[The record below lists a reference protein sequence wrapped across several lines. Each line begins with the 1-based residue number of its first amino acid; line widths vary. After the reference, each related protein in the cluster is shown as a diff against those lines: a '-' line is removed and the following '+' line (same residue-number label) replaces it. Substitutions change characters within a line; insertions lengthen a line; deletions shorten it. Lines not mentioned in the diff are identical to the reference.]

1 MFFKKH
7 LLAIVVIAA
16 ALLAFIAVASMV
28 VISAKQ
34 SREASKK
41 FMTELAGLAYNH
53 QFIVQGIEMTNN
65 PPTTTDQLSQTEIDA
80 YAHTLDSF
88 CQGYVSSVLK
98 FNLPDNLLKNA
109 VWSEVNDPGAKYSGV
124 ISFAA
129 NFVYNS
135 APVSVKYYAGGLEG
149 YPQEFI
155 NYDGKFIIAAQE
167 VDLSNIVTCEHF
179 YRSAPT
185 GTKQIYVD
193 DKFTLINEEFD
204 KFQKTLYSGSAAV
217 AEYVNTIM
225 PYTNLDNGAGEI
237 GEGDTIVLETQ
248 SVKLKLPADVGYYYA
263 ELSNGRIA
271 RYAPVIPDD
280 KTKINFINIVHKTDF
295 LSSYS
300 HMTSGGCVS
309 LPAFIRDTTRD
320 EMVQTGTL
328 SNGDAIYVYK
338 DQEKARELYNTIY
351 FPSNDSQDKMSFE
364 EFISA
369 NSYFIWFDKLGTP
382 IKFELA
388 KYVSGAECGKPVIY
402 LYPEKDMNVSVKVE
416 PNGGFKLTEPAYNN
430 GWNVWATT
438 KSELTNLSDG
448 SKYPYLFWE
457 GHAYNYTTPDEGF
470 VLKRE
475 NIERDMKI
483 LLARLGLNE
492 KESTDFMEFW
502 QPKLE
507 VKPFVAVTFLAQ
519 TEFDKLAPL
528 TVSPEPDKIIR
539 VFMDY
544 TPLDQ
549 FMYVAPLKIT
559 TPERT
564 GFTVVE
570 WGGRLR

>member
-7 LLAIVVIAA
+7 LLAMIFVVA
-16 ALLAFIAVASMV
+16 ALFAFIAVASMAI
-28 VISAKQ
+28 ISAKQ
-34 SREASKK
+34 SKEASRKS
-41 FMTELAGLAYNH
+41 MTELAGLAYNH

-65 PPTTTDQLSQTEIDA
+65 PPTTTDQLSQTEMDE
-80 YAHTLDSF
+80 YARTLNSF

-98 FNLPDNLLKNA
+98 FDLPDNLLKNA
-109 VWSEVNDPGAKYSGV
+109 VWKEIAGSGAEYGGN
-124 ISFAA
+124 ITFAA
-129 NFVYNS
+129 NFVYNG

-149 YPQEFI
+149 YPQGFI
-155 NYDGKFIIAAQE
+155 SYDDRFIIVAQE
-167 VDLSNIVTCEHF
+167 VDPSNVVTCEHF
-179 YRSAPT
+179 YRSVPT

-193 DKFTLINEEFD
+193 ENFTLINEEFD
-204 KFQKTLYSGSAAV
+204 KFQKTLYSGSAVV
-217 AEYVNTIM
+217 AEYVNTVM
-225 PYTNLDNGAGEI
+225 PYTNLDFGAGKISE
-237 GEGDTIVLETQ
+237 EDTTVLKTQ
-248 SVKLKLPADVGYYYA
+248 SVQLKLPADFGYYYA

-271 RYAPVIPDD
+271 RYAPVIPDE
-280 KTKINFINIVHKTDF
+280 KIKINFINIRNKTDF

-309 LPAFIRDTTRD
+309 LPAFIRNTTKD

-351 FPSNDSQDKMSFE
+351 FPSNDSQDKISFE
-364 EFISA
+364 DFLSA

-402 LYPEKDMNVSVKVE
+402 LYPEKDMNVTVKVE
-416 PNGGFKLTEPAYNN
+416 PNGGLKLTEPMYNN

-448 SKYPYLFWE
+448 LKYPYLFWE
-457 GHAYNYTTPDEGF
+457 GHAYNYTTPDGGF

-475 NIERDMKI
+475 NVERDMKI
-483 LLARLGLNE
+483 LLARLGLNG
-492 KESTDFMEFW
+492 KESADFMEFW
-502 QPKLE
+502 QPKLKVE
-507 VKPFVAVTFLAQ
+507 PFVYVTFLAQ

-528 TVSPEPDKIIR
+528 TVSPKPDKIIR

-549 FMYVAPLKIT
+549 FMYVAPLEIT

-570 WGGRLR
+570 WGGRLK